1 MEPGWER
8 WESYFYPE
16 TYDPEER
23 LGVLRNLFDERDPVT
38 LRFLEYDATRQRMRE
53 IDRGVV
59 SIPQTYD
66 LDHLRGIHRHLF
78 QDVYEWAGEIRDVRI
93 RKSDDN
99 EFARPRQGEIH
110 NLVGQVHEFITGV
123 DWQAIDRRRFVNS
136 IATAFAY
143 LNQAHPFREGNGR
156 TGQAFLRDVAA
167 QSPFQLDYSAISRD
181 LWDNASA
188 MSSPRGERRWPNPR
202 PLLPLFHEAT
212 KPDAPGNAPRPRTA
226 MDTGPVTSGYDGNRG
241 PELL

>member
-23 LGVLRNLFDERDPVT
+23 LGVLRNMFDERDSTV
-38 LRFLEYDATRQRMRE
+38 LRFLEYDATRHRMRE

-78 QDVYEWAGEIRDVRI
+78 QDVYGWAGEIRDVRI
-93 RKSDDN
+93 RKNEDS
-99 EFARPRQGEIH
+99 EFARPREIPTM
-110 NLVGQVHEFITGV
+110 VEEVHEFISGV
-123 DWQAIDRRRFVNS
+123 SWQTIDRRSFVNS
-136 IATAFAY
+136 IATTFAF
-143 LNQAHPFREGNGR
+143 LNQVHPFREGNGR

-167 QSPFQLDYSAISRD
+167 QSPFQLDYSQISRD
-181 LWDNASA
+181 LWNNASA
-188 MSSPRGERRWPNPR
+188 MSSPRGDRRLPDPR
-202 PLLPLFHEAT
+202 PLLPLFHAAT
-212 KPDAPGNAPRPRTA
+212 KPDVVPNARRPRTT

-241 PELL
+241 PELH